1 MTLKRGL
8 VTRTAMDESVAE
20 RLQATLP
27 LLASEVWPGAPG
39 DEMFQNL
46 ASLYESVHNDRLS
59 VELCAAVFFY
69 ATVYDAFARCT
80 GAMARDIRQK
90 NRVPKMADR
99 LAAVRGLLAVS
110 PTAAIEEL
118 NRLRQTLKLPL
129 LLPSQDSAPSAD
141 INAVHVI

>member
-20 RLQATLP
+20 KLQATLP

-80 GAMARDIRQK
+80 GAMARIF
-90 NRVPKMADR
+90 DR
-99 LAAVRGLLAVS
+99 RIGSLKWQ
-110 PTAAIEEL
+110 TAW
-118 NRLRQTLKLPL
+118 RRSGDC
-129 LLPSQDSAPSAD
+129 LPSAPRQLLKNST
-141 INAVHVI
+141 VCVKL